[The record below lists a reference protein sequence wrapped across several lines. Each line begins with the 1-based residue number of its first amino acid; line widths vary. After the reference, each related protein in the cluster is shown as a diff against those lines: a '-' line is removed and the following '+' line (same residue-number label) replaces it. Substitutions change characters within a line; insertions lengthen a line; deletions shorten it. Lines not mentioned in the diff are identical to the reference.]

1 MKEDNDYS
9 QPDYLYR
16 NEMLKDLISN
26 HSLKGLKKD
35 EALQEAKIDYLN
47 SSEIDT
53 RFKSPAYWA
62 HLVLIGDQQEL
73 VSKSYK
79 WYFFIAAMA
88 VMILVAIFFIKR
100 QGKNNCPVFWF

>member
-35 EALQEAKIDYLN
+35 ELIDLLGQPDRIDSGYLFYM
-47 SSEIDT
+47 SSEASL
-53 RFKSPAYWA
+53 FFPFAYQN
-62 HLVLIGDQQEL
+62 I
-73 VSKSYK
+73 S
-79 WYFFIAAMA
+79 
-88 VMILVAIFFIKR
+88 
-100 QGKNNCPVFWF
+100 N